1 MINLNNR
8 MCIYSKKEF
17 LDVQDTWC
25 DEDEFKNYEP
35 KNDYLII
42 TDDGAIMEI
51 DLLEMITAW
60 KSSVKNLR
68 FQ

>member
-1 MINLNNR
+1 MINLNNG
-8 MCIYSKKEF
+8 MYMYSKEEF
-17 LDVQDTWC
+17 IAEQATWC

-42 TDDGAIMEI
+42 TDDGAIEEI

-60 KSSVKNLR
+60 ISK
-68 FQ
+68 

>member
-8 MCIYSKKEF
+8 MCMYSKKEF
-17 LDVQDTWC
+17 LAEQATWC

-35 KNDYLII
+35 QNDYLII
-42 TDDGAIMEI
+42 TDDGAIEEI

-60 KSSVKNLR
+60 ISK
-68 FQ
+68 